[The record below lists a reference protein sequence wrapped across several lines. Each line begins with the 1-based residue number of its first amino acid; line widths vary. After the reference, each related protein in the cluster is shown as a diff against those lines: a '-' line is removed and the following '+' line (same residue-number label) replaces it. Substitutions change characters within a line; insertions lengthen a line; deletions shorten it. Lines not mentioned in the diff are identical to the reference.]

1 MFLKSASSA
10 ASLVFYLPFSGP
22 NMKSGVHI
30 EEKWKSLEGVDT
42 KQQTTKKQT
51 YKTAK
56 SQNSEK
62 QNGETKQ
69 IIAIITKQQTLQ
81 NSKHNITAIITK

>member
-1 MFLKSASSA
+1 M
-10 ASLVFYLPFSGP
+10 YICRSGY
-22 NMKSGVHI
+22 K
-30 EEKWKSLEGVDT
+30 
-42 KQQTTKKQT
+42 TTNNKTAT

>member
-30 EEKWKSLEGVDT
+30 EEKT
-42 KQQTTKKQT
+42 KESGGSGYKTTKKQT